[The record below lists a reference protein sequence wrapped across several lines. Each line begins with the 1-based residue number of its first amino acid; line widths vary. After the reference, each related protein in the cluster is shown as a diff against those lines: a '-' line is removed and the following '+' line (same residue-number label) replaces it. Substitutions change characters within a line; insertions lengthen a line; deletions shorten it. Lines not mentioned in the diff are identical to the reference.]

1 MNTPSKIISKEW
13 YYYLD
18 YYREFSGKIISIA
31 IITIVAS
38 ILILPIAFIIRQI
51 FDQFIPDGA
60 YKYLILSACLIL
72 LLQMLS
78 SGLFF
83 LINYLTLK
91 LTKHNITI
99 LRNNVI
105 KKLYTISHAYY
116 ARSDIGHLQTNI
128 VQDTERIDIM
138 SNAIVSSIL
147 PSILVLLILIP
158 VLIYLN
164 IYLFLVLFAVLPI
177 FYLTIKKLGKKVRN
191 RISSYQ
197 GSFAN
202 FNKGILFL
210 IESIDLT
217 RFQSAERFEIEH
229 QKENIEQLRIT
240 SFGMAWLSTAY
251 KLLQEG
257 LLSIVTILILIICG
271 IAVLEGIMSIG
282 EMISFYVV
290 LAILRTFLLP
300 AISNFPRILEGNES
314 LKSVYKV
321 LHIVD
326 HVPYNGK
333 QKLDFHGNIEL
344 KDVDFAYNDNHKI
357 LNSISLHIPSNNSI
371 SISGLNGSGKTTIL
385 NLILGY
391 YTPLQGQIFADDV
404 SYDKLDIK
412 YLRKSFGV
420 VRQNSYLF
428 SGTIREN
435 LTYGN
440 PEIDEKE
447 IVKSL
452 ELSLAW
458 DFIDQLPNKIDTAI
472 GVNGMT
478 LSGGERQRIAVARAL
493 IRKPKLLILDE
504 LGTHLDENTINAIMD
519 NINNISFPMSLIII
533 SHVENVIKKAAI
545 HYQLKDSLLHKQ
557 FPKS

>member
-1 MNTPSKIISKEW
+1 MNTSLKIISKEW
-13 YYYLD
+13 RYYLD
-18 YYREFSGKIISIA
+18 YYRKCSGKIISIA

-105 KKLYTISHAYY
+105 KKLYTISHDYY
-116 ARSDIGHLQTNI
+116 VKSDIGRLQTNI

-147 PSILVLLILIP
+147 PSLLVLLILIP
-158 VLIYLN
+158 VLMYLN
-164 IYLFLVLFAVLPI
+164 IYLFLVLFAALPI
-177 FYLTIKKLGKKVRN
+177 FYLIIKKLGKKVRN

-202 FNKGILFL
+202 FNKGILFVL
-210 IESIDLT
+210 ESIDLT
-217 RFQSAERFEIEH
+217 RFQSAERFEIGH
-229 QKENIEQLRIT
+229 QKENIEQLRIK

-271 IAVLEGIMSIG
+271 IAVLKGIMSIG

-300 AISNFPRILEGNES
+300 AISSFPRILEGNES

-321 LHIVD
+321 LHIKD

-333 QKLDFHGNIEL
+333 QKIDFHGNIEL
-344 KDVDFAYNDNHKI
+344 KDVGFAYSDNHKI
-357 LNSISLHIPSNNSI
+357 LNAISLHISSNNSI

-391 YTPLQGQIFADDV
+391 YVPLQGQIYADSV
-404 SYDKLDIK
+404 AYDKLDIE

-440 PEIDEKE
+440 PEIDENE
-447 IVKSL
+447 IVNAL
-452 ELSLAW
+452 ELSLSQ
-458 DFIDQLPNKIDTAI
+458 DFIDQSPNKIDTVI

-478 LSGGERQRIAVARAL
+478 LSGGERQRIAIARAL

-504 LGTHLDENTINAIMD
+504 LGTHLDENTINSIMD
-519 NINNISFPMSLIII
+519 NINNISFPMSYIII
-533 SHVENVIKKAAI
+533 SHDENVIKKATI
-545 HYQLKDSLLHKQ
+545 HYQLKDGSLYKQ